1 MPIVVETPRFRPR
14 DLVTFRG
21 YQQGAIAWLQ
31 YGTAV
36 GAVYFIVG
44 PLLAGMLPDV
54 GWGLGVTSTALLIRG
69 LLGIVVN
76 PTVGWA
82 LARFGLRAVVFT
94 GGVLTAAFTALTAA
108 VQDPVQFI
116 LVFAVALSV
125 ADAFMGHIPSA
136 TVVQR
141 WFLARRG
148 TVMGFVNSGAGF
160 GGLLF
165 APLFA
170 VLIAKFG
177 WREALVILGVI
188 ILVLALPALLLKESP
203 RQVGQWVDG
212 VEGRVIPEPGAA
224 DDLGTPQR
232 QVGSLVRTPLFWMLF
247 SIFGIEAWALGVYAA
262 DQVIYLKTMGVAAIA
277 SSSALGISGG
287 VAAISG
293 ILFCRLSDR
302 ISPYFVLIIATS
314 TMTVG
319 SIVFLMARSEPPL
332 YVYSILFG
340 AGYGLLVPTI
350 PTAFSR
356 YFGARDF
363 SRAFGVGT
371 ILTSVMGGLGPF
383 VTGIVSEATGSFTVP
398 IYLVTGLLVLS
409 VVIAALSR
417 PPRYALAGIARVEDA
432 DQAQPRAVSSVEK
445 P

>member
-1 MPIVVETPRFRPR
+1 MPIVVETPRLRPR
-14 DLVTFRG
+14 DLLTFRG
-21 YQQGAIAWLQ
+21 YQQGAVAWLQ

-36 GAVYFIVG
+36 GAVYFVVG

-82 LARFGLRAVVFT
+82 IARFGLRPVVVT

-160 GGLLF
+160 GGLVF
-165 APLFA
+165 APLMA

-177 WREALVILGVI
+177 WRQALVILGVI
-188 ILVLALPALLLKESP
+188 IFVLALPALLLKENP

-212 VEGRVIPEPGAA
+212 VEGRVIPEAGAA

-232 QVGSLVRTPLFWMLF
+232 EVGSVVRTPLFWMLF

-262 DQVIYLKTMGVAAIA
+262 DQVIYLKTMGVEAIA
-277 SSSALGISGG
+277 SSGALGISGG
-287 VAAISG
+287 VAALSG

-302 ISPYFVLIIATS
+302 ISPYFVLIVATS

-319 SIVFLMARSEPPL
+319 SIVFLFARSAPPL
-332 YVYSILFG
+332 FAYSILFG

-363 SRAFGVGT
+363 SRAFGIGT
-371 ILTSVMGGLGPF
+371 ILTSIMGGLGPF

-417 PPRYALAGIARVEDA
+417 PPRYALAGIERVEDTA
-432 DQAQPRAVSSVEK
+432 RTGEDAKRSG
-445 P
+445 